1 MFLLTMSQNVFIM
14 CLSNFLEEDFLSR
27 LIAAHE
33 FSLLAVETN
42 DKGAVKVAGNNGVG
56 VGNLDSTTEIRPV
69 GIYQDCNKDF
79 ITWYL
84 MPNTLICYGRAIGIK
99 YHSHAFIINRCSGS
113 CQSFF
118 FGTCEHVT

>member
-1 MFLLTMSQNVFIM
+1 MFLLTMSQDVFIM

-56 VGNLDSTTEIRPV
+56 VGNLDSTTQIRPV

-84 MPNTLICYGRAIGIK
+84 KYINTLAK
-99 YHSHAFIINRCSGS
+99 YINMLWTSYWNQIPFS
-113 CQSFF
+113 CFYY
-118 FGTCEHVT
+118 